1 MSYES
6 NLVERSQKCTY
17 FTPSNFGHKVR
28 AELYDKLEQG
38 VGRYFKSSILTEIDL
53 LHLFA
58 GIHPIRYRF
67 YCMLAKRFPF
77 AIYYLVEDKL
87 AKIVAVLDL
96 RRDPKWIRYQLN
108 KMKI

>member
-1 MSYES
+1 MKEVKS
-6 NLVERSQKCTY
+6 
-17 FTPSNFGHKVR
+17 VR
-28 AELYDKLEQG
+28 ILRQATSDIKLGQSFYDELEQG
-38 VGRYFKSSILTEIDL
+38 VGKYFKSSILTEIDS
-53 LHLFA
+53 LHLFV
-58 GIHPIRYRF
+58 GIHPIRYGF

-108 KMKI
+108 KRKS